1 MDDRRVSELL
11 KLNHTS
17 FYVSDLDKSIEFFG
31 HLGFKEVRRVDVAH
45 LGTILC
51 FLHDEEGDG
60 IIELM
65 HIAGREDAGGC
76 IPPAFGY
83 AHLGLETDDIHAEE
97 ARLNEHGISFRDT
110 IKHVPAGP
118 KIAFIDGPDGIT
130 VEVAEYP
137 RCD

>member
-1 MDDRRVSELL
+1 ML

-17 FYVSDLDKSIEFFG
+17 FYVSDLQKSIEFFG

-51 FLHDEEGDG
+51 FLEDEEGDG

-65 HIAGREDAGGC
+65 HIADRKEEAGC
-76 IPPAFGY
+76 IPPVFGY

-97 ARLNEHGISFRDT
+97 GRLKEHGISFRDP

-118 KIAFIDGPDGIT
+118 KIAFIDGPDSII

-137 RCD
+137 RGD

>member
-1 MDDRRVSELL
+1 ML

-17 FYVSDLDKSIEFFG
+17 FYVSDLDKSIEFFD

-51 FLHDEEGDG
+51 FLQDEEGNG
-60 IIELM
+60 MIELM
-65 HIAGREDAGGC
+65 HIADREDTGGRTT
-76 IPPAFGY
+76 PAFGY
-83 AHLGLETDDIHAEE
+83 AHLGLEADDIHAEE
-97 ARLNEHGISFRDT
+97 VRLKEHGISFRDP

-137 RCD
+137 RGD